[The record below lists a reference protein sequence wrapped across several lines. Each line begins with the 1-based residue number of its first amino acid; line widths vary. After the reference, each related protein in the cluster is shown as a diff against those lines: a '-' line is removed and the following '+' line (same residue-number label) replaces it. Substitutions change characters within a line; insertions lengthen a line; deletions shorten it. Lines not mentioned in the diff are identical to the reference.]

1 MTVLSEE
8 IYSPQDFVEILTGKY
23 YIFNIEKSILEQ
35 IYHFFA
41 INDITYLDLKHYPL
55 TEINHIVKN
64 NLDVVLVD
72 VSDFNTN
79 KDKWEEKYYW
89 FEISHK
95 YIAKFISNKFI

>member
-8 IYSPQDFVEILTGKY
+8 IYLPQDFVEALTGKY

-35 IYHFFA
+35 IYNFLA
-41 INDITYLDLKHYPL
+41 INNITYLKHYPL

-79 KDKWEEKYYW
+79 KGKWEKQYYW

-95 YIAKFISNKFI
+95 HIAKFIPNKFI